1 MDATTI
7 RSIYAYNTWANE
19 RLFAT
24 AKQLTPEQFTTTAHA
39 SFGTLRDVLVHL
51 VSAQRGWLAR
61 VRLEPPPAGL
71 KPADFPDLAA
81 LVAAWRSIDAAMNEY
96 VGRLTEPEL
105 AEVIR
110 YTDSAGQENGYTRGQ
125 MLFHQANHAA
135 QHRSEAAL
143 ILTQMGYSTGDLD
156 YRRFL
161 DATGQNQAWHTN
173 K

>member
-1 MDATTI
+1 MDVTTI
-7 RSIYAYNTWANE
+7 CSIYAYNTWANE

-24 AKQLTPEQFTTTAHA
+24 ARQLTPEQFVATAHA

-51 VSAQRGWLAR
+51 VNAQRGWLAR
-61 VRLEPPPAGL
+61 VRLETPSPGLRAG
-71 KPADFPDLAA
+71 DFPDLAA
-81 LVAAWRSIDAAMNEY
+81 LVAVWRSIDAAMNEY
-96 VGRLTEPEL
+96 VGGLTKAEL

-110 YTDSAGQENGYTRGQ
+110 YTDSAGRLNAYTRGQ

-135 QHRSEAAL
+135 QHRSEVAL

-161 DATGQNQAWHTN
+161 DATGQNQAWHST